1 MKTVLQIAE
10 QALDEIGIPVPSS
23 IVDTT
28 DYGQRQINALLR
40 AAAEGFRTQRV
51 FPQQKKKFSFDVSAG
66 DVAAS
71 RYQFP
76 LPEDYFAAIP
86 STHWDEDADWRLIGP
101 LSDGA
106 FTDRKIG
113 GDNVTERTAYRI
125 FGPDSNPVTSGGQ
138 FMVDPIPTTSG
149 LTLSFEYV
157 TRTIFLPKFW
167 AASTAFAATTYCS
180 ANGNIYY
187 TTAGGTTGATIPSH
201 TTGSVSDGGVTWA
214 YISVPKETIALDTD
228 LCLFDDDLMVAEL
241 KWRYLRAKK
250 KDYQQEYADAQTILM
265 GAVARLEGSRVGSFE
280 GRTREAKYE
289 LPDGSWTF

>member
-10 QALDEIGIPVPSS
+10 QALDELGIPVPSS

-40 AAAEGFRTQRV
+40 AASESLRTQRV
-51 FPQQKKKFSFDVSAG
+51 FPQQKKRYTWDVSAA

-71 RYQFP
+71 RYRWP
-76 LPEDYFAAIP
+76 LPEDYFAALP
-86 STHWDEDADWRLIGP
+86 NTQWDEDAEWRLIGP
-101 LSDGA
+101 LSDGE
-106 FTDRKIG
+106 FTDRTVG
-113 GDNVTERTAYRI
+113 GDNVTQRTAYRI
-125 FGPDSNPVTSGGQ
+125 FGPDFNPTTSGGQ
-138 FMVDPIPTTSG
+138 FMVNPIPTTSG
-149 LTLSFEYV
+149 LTFSFEYI
-157 TRTIFLPKFW
+157 TKTIFLPKFW
-167 AASTAFAATTYCS
+167 SASVAFGATTYCS

-201 TTGSVSDGGVTWA
+201 TTGSASDGTVTWV
-214 YISVPKETIALDTD
+214 YISAPKETIALDTD

-250 KDYQQEYADAQTILM
+250 KDYQQEYSDAQTLLM

-280 GRTREAKYE
+280 GKAREVKYE

>member
-10 QALDEIGIPVPSS
+10 QALDELGIPVPSS

-51 FPQQKKKFSFDVSAG
+51 FPQQKKRYSWDVSVA
-66 DVAAS
+66 DAAAS
-71 RYQFP
+71 RYKFP
-76 LPEDYFAAIP
+76 LPEDYFAALP
-86 STHWDEDADWRLIGP
+86 STQWDEDAQWRLIGP
-101 LSDGA
+101 LSDGE
-106 FTDRKIG
+106 FTDRKVG

-125 FGPDSNPVTSGGQ
+125 FGPDFNSTTGGGQ
-138 FMVDPIPTTSG
+138 FMVDPIPASG

-167 AASTAFAATTYCS
+167 AASTVFAAGTYCS
-180 ANGNIYY
+180 ASGNIYL

-201 TTGSVSDGGVTWA
+201 TTGSASDDVVTWA
-214 YISVPKETIALDTD
+214 YVSAPKETISLDTD

-250 KDYQQEYADAQTILM
+250 KDYQQEYSDAQTLLM
-265 GAVARLEGSRVGSFE
+265 GAVARLEGSHIGSFE
-280 GRTREAKYE
+280 GRARAVRYE